1 MLHFAIELKALKES
15 FKKRVVILDKPLLLI
30 YFENQVY
37 AISDKCPHLGA
48 SLEKGTLDGKT
59 ITCKSHHAKIDF
71 TNGEII
77 DKAQVLFIKMP
88 TKQATTF
95 SVQIKNQKVYVDLPE

>member
-1 MLHFAIELKALKES
+1 MLHFAIELKDLKES
-15 FKKRVVILDKPLLLI
+15 FKKRVVIHDKPLLLI

-37 AISDKCPHLGA
+37 AISDQCPHLGA
-48 SLEKGTLDGKT
+48 SLEKGSLDGRS

-71 TNGEII
+71 TTGEIM

-88 TKQATTF
+88 TKQATTYP
-95 SVQIKNQKVYVDLPE
+95 VQIKNQQVFIDLAE